1 MQNNNS
7 KSKTASQMKS
17 EPITQAKAPVLFYKE
32 GACSLGAIISLLW
45 LDRPFYLC
53 RVEEEDMENRDFLT
67 VNPMGEVPTLYLDG
81 TILTENSAILQHIG
95 LEDLAKKITYR
106 PGTPEFDQL
115 NRALSFLTSSFHKA
129 FYPLYAAEDLVSDKK
144 AQEEIVKNTVDGNLK
159 DMFQYAND
167 HLLRTPFMFDH
178 PMIIDAYFF
187 AMARWGDELYDI
199 ATEFPHI
206 KRFQNAMAKNE
217 KVQFALAIESG
228 KIKGAQG
235 NFLGHKEFKSFVKEA
250 SARKLEVDEK
260 KGDGEYTPG
269 LKTEPAST
277 TATLQNKKSGA
288 I

>member
-1 MQNNNS
+1 MQNEKSNS
-7 KSKTASQMKS
+7 ETKS
-17 EPITQAKAPVLFYKE
+17 EKNGSAKTPVLFYKE
-32 GACSLGAIISLLW
+32 GACSLGAMISLLW

-53 RVEEEDMENRDFLT
+53 RVEKEDSENPDFLT
-67 VNPMGEVPTLYLDG
+67 VNAMGEVPTLYLDG
-81 TILTENSAILQHIG
+81 TILTENAAILQHIG
-95 LEDLAKKITYR
+95 LEDLSKKLTYR

-129 FYPLYAAEDLVSDKK
+129 FFPLHAAEDLVSDKK

-167 HLLRTPFMFDH
+167 HLLRTTFMFDH

-187 AMARWGDELYDI
+187 AMARWGDDLYDI
-199 ATEFPHI
+199 ANQFPHI
-206 KRFQNAMAKNE
+206 KRFQDAMAKNE
-217 KVQFALAIESG
+217 KVRVALDIESG
-228 KIKGAQG
+228 KIKTAQG
-235 NFLGHKEFKSFVKEA
+235 NFLGNKEFKTFVKEA

-277 TATLQNKKSGA
+277 ITSLQNKKSGA